1 MRAGLTWCV
10 LAFFLF
16 AAPFSSLASAETGG
30 LAVRQKRFIRDL
42 FSQKR
47 YFDVISETRRLMALD
62 PAGDDR
68 KDYSFFIDVNYFLG
82 RQYRTVVTN
91 ITSRPGPPDCR
102 TGILLSQSY
111 LMLGMNGRSL
121 EAALRVRYDAVE
133 GPGRYPLL
141 ARRAE
146 AYLECGRYRELLDE
160 IRAAGRYVP
169 DRARVALLREEVERF
184 RHVPLKSV
192 PLAVALSVF
201 FPGAGQMYAG
211 KWVHGVVSFIGVASL
226 AGGACLLH
234 RQGNRHLSY
243 AFMAFTSV
251 FYLGTIYGAYNAAQT
266 TNEDLHRTFRD
277 GIKKKCIPAYDPA
290 GEVRD
295 TGVFR

>member
-1 MRAGLTWCV
+1 MRSRLIFVT
-10 LAFFLF
+10 LAFFILT
-16 AAPFSSLASAETGG
+16 APCSSRASSEGG
-30 LAVRQKRFIRDL
+30 GHAVRQKRFIRDL

-62 PAGDDR
+62 PAGDER

-82 RQYRTVVTN
+82 RQYRTVVMN
-91 ITSRPGPPDCR
+91 ITSRPGPLDCR
-102 TGILLSQSY
+102 SGILLSQSY
-111 LMLGMNGRSL
+111 LRLGMNGRSL

-146 AYLECGRYRELLDE
+146 AYLGCNMYRELLEE
-160 IRAAGRYVP
+160 IRAAGQYIP
-169 DRARVALLREEVERF
+169 DGARVGLLRDEVERF
-184 RHVPLKSV
+184 RLVPLKSV
-192 PLAVALSVF
+192 PLAVALSVL

-234 RQGNRHLSY
+234 RQGNRDLSY
-243 AFMAFTSV
+243 VFMAFTSV
-251 FYLGTIYGAYNAAQT
+251 FYLGTIYSAYNAAQT
-266 TNEDLHRTFRD
+266 ANEDLHRSFGN
-277 GIKKKCIPAYDPA
+277 GIREKCIPPYEPA
-290 GEVRD
+290 EEVRD
-295 TGVFR
+295 NRVFR